1 MYRFKSSALAVALA
15 AFLAG
20 AALAA
25 TPPANAPAASTNS
38 LETAFSNTI
47 KITSKDGEELI
58 YFNRDGTFTSTGPG
72 PDQDEIGTWKVD
84 GNKICTK
91 TKDAAESCGVIE
103 PGRAVGDK
111 WQHKIGDDTVTI
123 EIVKG
128 R

>member
-1 MYRFKSSALAVALA
+1 MRWIRLIAAAMGAAFWITSSFAAPPAPSAATASALEA
-15 AFLAG
+15 
-20 AALAA
+20 
-25 TPPANAPAASTNS
+25 
-38 LETAFSNTI
+38 AFSNTI
-47 KITSKDGEELI
+47 KITSKDGDEYV

-72 PDQDEIGTWKVD
+72 PDQDSIGTWKIT

-111 WQHKIGDDTVTI
+111 WQHKIGDDTITV
-123 EIVKG
+123 EIIKG

>member
-1 MYRFKSSALAVALA
+1 MRQFRSFALGFAAA
-15 AFLAG
+15 AFFAT

-25 TPPANAPAASTNS
+25 PPATTPATTNALEAAFN
-38 LETAFSNTI
+38 NTI

-72 PDQDEIGTWKVD
+72 PDQDAIGTWKVD

-91 TKDAAESCGVIE
+91 TKDAAESCGMIE

-123 EIVKG
+123 EIVRG

>member
-1 MYRFKSSALAVALA
+1 MGRLRIFALWVACA
-15 AFLAG
+15 AFCATSSFAAAPAG
-20 AALAA
+20 ALEAA
-25 TPPANAPAASTNS
+25 FN
-38 LETAFSNTI
+38 NTI

-72 PDQDEIGTWKVD
+72 PDQDTIGTWKVN
-84 GNKICTK
+84 GGKVCTK

-103 PGRAVGDK
+103 ANRAVGDH
-111 WQHKIGDDTVTI
+111 WQHKINGDTITI

>member
-1 MYRFKSSALAVALA
+1 MHQFKSFALGVAAA
-15 AFLAG
+15 AFLAT

-25 TPPANAPAASTNS
+25 TPASEPAANTSA
-38 LETAFSNTI
+38 LEAAFNNTI
-47 KITSKDGEELI
+47 RITSKDGEELI

-72 PDQDEIGTWKVD
+72 PDQDAIGTWKVD

-91 TKDAAESCGVIE
+91 TKDAAESCGMIE
-103 PGRAVGDK
+103 PGRSVGDK
-111 WQHKIGDDTVTI
+111 WQHKIGDDTVTV

>member
-1 MYRFKSSALAVALA
+1 MRSFKSVALGIGAA
-15 AFLAG
+15 AFLAT

-25 TPPANAPAASTNS
+25 APASAPANTNA
-38 LETAFSNTI
+38 LEAVFNNTI

-58 YFNRDGTFTSTGPG
+58 YFNRDGTFTSSGPG
-72 PDQDEIGTWKVD
+72 PDQDSIGTWKID
-84 GNKICTK
+84 GNKVCTK
-91 TKDAAESCGVIE
+91 TKDAAESCGMIE

-123 EIVKG
+123 EIVRG

>member
-1 MYRFKSSALAVALA
+1 MYKLRSLLVAVSFAALAVTSAH
-15 AFLAG
+15 
-20 AALAA
+20 AA
-25 TPPANAPAASTNS
+25 TPATSVAATNALEAAFN
-38 LETAFSNTI
+38 NTI

-72 PDQDEIGTWKVD
+72 PDQDEIGTWKID

-91 TKDAAESCGVIE
+91 TKDTAESCGTIE
-103 PGRAVGDK
+103 PNRTVGDK
-111 WQHKIGDDTVTI
+111 WQHKIGDDTVTV